1 MSFWNTSDGQTIDN
15 NGKYEEESGGDLPPI
30 PDDTQVL
37 FAADQ
42 VKWDERNNDG
52 NRFISIRWTV
62 MKPAEFANRKV
73 FQKLWVLGNNPKAKD
88 PSAQAD
94 KHKRM
99 LAAID
104 KNAGGK
110 LFASGE
116 MPTDETLSLN
126 LANKPMVGKLGEWEF
141 TTEDGK
147 QMSGN
152 WIKGVSPRQK
162 TNAKPPQQQAPVQ
175 QQAAPE
181 AQQQVPAQ
189 QQQAPVQQQTAPAAP
204 AGSDFDDEIPF

>member
-62 MKPAEFANRKV
+62 MKPAEYANRKV
-73 FQKLWVLGNNPKAKD
+73 FQKLWVLGNNPNAKK
-88 PSAQAD
+88 PQEQAD

-162 TNAKPPQQQAPVQ
+162 TNAKPPQQQAP
-175 QQAAPE
+175 
-181 AQQQVPAQ
+181 AQ
-189 QQQAPVQQQTAPAAP
+189 QQQAPAQQQTAPAAP